1 MWDQFLIALLLG
13 IIFIF
18 LPGFLFLRSCNQ
30 TRFTS
35 LALSPL
41 LAILLFTILGI
52 IYSKIGIASSW
63 ITVFGAVFAISILLY
78 IVSFLVRKKLTIH
91 SADRVVDSMP
101 KYYLPLYLGISFT
114 LGSVFF
120 LANLSSADAFFQA
133 YDNIFHLGVIQGF
146 IESGN
151 WSILEVSL
159 YETAT
164 FEPPLPANGS
174 FYPAA
179 WHILC
184 ALLVS
189 ALNVPITLS
198 VNTVNFIFSF
208 VVFPIGM
215 LYLFKTIFKDNHILI
230 SLGSLCSFAFAGF
243 PWGLL
248 TFGPLYPNLTSF
260 ALLPLLIAVFI
271 RMTCEKQAVLQRLSL
286 LVIFV
291 VGLGSIAVTQPNAA
305 FTLGVFLVPF
315 CIYSIFISSKKRFGS
330 PIKATLLAIGFT
342 LFVCAFWWFL
352 YNAPFMQA
360 TLSQLYPKYYTK
372 PEAIFNLLTLWFRD
386 SAPNAFLGVV
396 VVIGCLYSLKNR
408 QFLWLVFSYAIAG
421 AFYLVNASCVDVSFV
436 KNLLTGFWYSDIY
449 RIEAM
454 LALFG
459 APIATLGIYAIYDF
473 AATRLISKIL
483 PNNNHTKSLRIT
495 FLSIVVIAAVLF
507 YAPVSEPIET
517 QFGKVSSNISEDYG
531 ISSDSILTTEEK
543 EFIYETKEIIGDCL
557 VINLPDDGSAF
568 AYPIANL
575 NTYYRNTRTYDVS
588 SESEESSIIRENLD
602 EVSTNPEVR
611 NSVQTIEADYLL
623 LLDQG
628 TTNNMPCLFT
638 WDFYS
643 YLWSGLTEINDQ
655 TPGLVVILSEGDMR
669 LYKILW

>member
-41 LAILLFTILGI
+41 LTILLFTILGI
-52 IYSKIGIASSW
+52 IYSKIGVASSW
-63 ITVFGAVFAISILLY
+63 VTVFGVVFAIAILLY
-78 IVSFLVRKKLTIH
+78 IASFLVRKKLTIH
-91 SADRVVDSMP
+91 SVDRAVDSMP
-101 KYYLPLYLGISFT
+101 KYHLPLYLGISFT
-114 LGSVFF
+114 LGSIFF

-164 FEPPLPANGS
+164 FEPPLPASGS

-184 ALLVS
+184 ALLIS

-215 LYLFKTIFKDNHILI
+215 LYLFRTIFKDNHILI
-230 SLGSLCSFAFAGF
+230 SLGSLCSFAFASF
-243 PWGLL
+243 PWGFL

-260 ALLPLLIAVFI
+260 SLLPLLIAVFI
-271 RMTCEKQAVLQRLSL
+271 QITYEKQFVHQRLFL
-286 LVIFV
+286 LILFI
-291 VGLGSIAVTQPNAA
+291 VGLGSLAVTQPNAV

-315 CIYSIFISSKKRFGS
+315 CINKIFTSAKRRYNS
-330 PIKATLLAIGFT
+330 VTKATLLAIGFV

-386 SAPNAFLGVV
+386 SAPNVFLGII
-396 VVIGCLYSLKNR
+396 VIIGGLYTLKNR
-408 QFLWLVFSYAIAG
+408 QYLWLTFSYAIAG
-421 AFYLVNASCVDVSFV
+421 ILYLVDASCVDVSFI

-449 RIEAM
+449 RMEAM

-459 APIATLGIYAIYDF
+459 APIVALGLYAIYDF
-473 AATRLISKIL
+473 ATAKFTPKLQFA
-483 PNNNHTKSLRIT
+483 NNYTKLSRTT
-495 FLSIVVIAAVLF
+495 FLSIGIVAAILIF
-507 YAPVSEPIET
+507 ISISEPIET
-517 QFGKVSSNISEDYG
+517 QFGKVSTNISEDYG

-543 EFIYETKEIIGDCL
+543 EFIYETKEIVNDCL

-611 NSVQTIEADYLL
+611 NSVQTLEADYLL

-643 YLWSGLTEINDQ
+643 NLWSGITEINDQ
-655 TPGLVVILSEGDMR
+655 TPGLEVILSEGDMR

>member
-1 MWDQFLIALLLG
+1 
-13 IIFIF
+13 
-18 LPGFLFLRSCNQ
+18 
-30 TRFTS
+30 
-35 LALSPL
+35 
-41 LAILLFTILGI
+41 
-52 IYSKIGIASSW
+52 
-63 ITVFGAVFAISILLY
+63 
-78 IVSFLVRKKLTIH
+78 
-91 SADRVVDSMP
+91 
-101 KYYLPLYLGISFT
+101 
-114 LGSVFF
+114 
-120 LANLSSADAFFQA
+120 
-133 YDNIFHLGVIQGF
+133 
-146 IESGN
+146 
-151 WSILEVSL
+151 
-159 YETAT
+159 
-164 FEPPLPANGS
+164 
-174 FYPAA
+174 
-179 WHILC
+179 
-184 ALLVS
+184 
-189 ALNVPITLS
+189 
-198 VNTVNFIFSF
+198 
-208 VVFPIGM
+208 
-215 LYLFKTIFKDNHILI
+215 
-230 SLGSLCSFAFAGF
+230 
-243 PWGLL
+243 
-248 TFGPLYPNLTSF
+248 
-260 ALLPLLIAVFI
+260 
-271 RMTCEKQAVLQRLSL
+271 
-286 LVIFV
+286 
-291 VGLGSIAVTQPNAA
+291 
-305 FTLGVFLVPF
+305 
-315 CIYSIFISSKKRFGS
+315 
-330 PIKATLLAIGFT
+330 
-342 LFVCAFWWFL
+342 
-352 YNAPFMQA
+352 
-360 TLSQLYPKYYTK
+360 
-372 PEAIFNLLTLWFRD
+372 
-386 SAPNAFLGVV
+386 
-396 VVIGCLYSLKNR
+396 
-408 QFLWLVFSYAIAG
+408 SYAIAG
-421 AFYLVNASCVDVSFV
+421 VFYLVNASCVDVSFV

-611 NSVQTIEADYLL
+611 NSIQTLEADYLL

-643 YLWSGLTEINDQ
+643 NLWSGLTEINDQ
-655 TPGLVVILSEGDMR
+655 TPGLEVILSEGDMR